1 MPLATRR
8 ASKMAGIRKGP
19 LMAFSLKSLF
29 LPDPQLSGVRHLYG
43 AIVEQARSSVF
54 YQHLGVPD
62 TATGRY
68 AMVALHAFLVM
79 DRLGRVAGQGKVSQA
94 LFDVMF
100 ADMDRNLREMG
111 VGDLS
116 VGKRV
121 KALAGHFYAMAA
133 AYRDGLNRGD
143 TVLCAA
149 LGDYIYGNETP
160 PPVALTTMAAYLRAC
175 ISNLEEQAEDDI
187 SQGRIRFPE
196 PRPGSDL

>member
-1 MPLATRR
+1 MPLAARR
-8 ASKMAGIRKGP
+8 ASGTPGIRKRP

-29 LPDPQLSGVRHLYG
+29 APNLHESGVRRLYG
-43 AIVEQARSSVF
+43 AIVEHARNSVF
-54 YQHLGVPD
+54 YRRLGVPD

-79 DRLGRVAGQGKVSQA
+79 DRLGRVAGQGKVSQS
-94 LFDVMF
+94 LFDFMF

-121 KALAGHFYAMAA
+121 KALAGYFYAMAA
-133 AYRDGLNRGD
+133 AYRDGLNKGD

-149 LGDYIYGNETP
+149 LGDYMYGGEAP
-160 PPVALTTMAAYLRAC
+160 PAAALTAMAAYLRAC
-175 ISNLEEQAEDDI
+175 VSDLDEQSEGDI
-187 SQGRIRFPE
+187 TQGRIRFP
-196 PRPGSDL
+196 RPQPESQP

>member
-8 ASKMAGIRKGP
+8 APRTAGIRKRP

-29 LPDPQLSGVRHLYG
+29 APDPHESGVRRLYG
-43 AIVEQARSSVF
+43 AIVEHARNSVF
-54 YQHLGVPD
+54 YRRLGVPD

-79 DRLGRVAGQGKVSQA
+79 DRLGRVSGQGRVSQS

-133 AYRDGLNRGD
+133 ACRDGLNRDD
-143 TVLCAA
+143 TVLRTA
-149 LGDYIYGNETP
+149 LSDYVYGGEAP
-160 PPVALTTMAAYLRAC
+160 PPAALTTMAAYLRAC
-175 ISNLEEQAEDDI
+175 ISELDGQAEDDI

-196 PRPGSDL
+196 PQVGSDP